1 MHFKVVGGTSRHGES
16 SLCAT
21 CRYATIIKGVAL
33 KDEIVECGHL
43 TSPQSRVP
51 FAVVSCTGYSDRRSP
66 SLRDMEDIAWV
77 LRTDARKNA
86 IGFVRARDLGA
97 EDRHAL
103 RDPFED

>member
-33 KDEIVECGHL
+33 KDEIVECGQL
-43 TSPQSRVP
+43 ASPHSRVP
-51 FAVVSCTGYSDRRSP
+51 FAVASCTGYSDRRAP

-86 IGFVRARDLGA
+86 IGFVRARDLSA

>member
-1 MHFKVVGGTSRHGES
+1 MHFKVVGGTSSHGEP

-33 KDEIVECGHL
+33 KDEIVECGQL
-43 TSPQSRVP
+43 ASPHSRVP
-51 FAVVSCTGYSDRRSP
+51 FAVASCTAYSDRRKP

-86 IGFVRARDLGA
+86 IGFVRARDLA
-97 EDRHAL
+97 SEDRHVL
-103 RDPFED
+103 RDPFAD